1 MPSVTRR
8 SLLAARAALLATVV
22 LARGRSRIVALAL
35 HEALRI
41 GPAILR
47 NGSGYGPV
55 ARRFRTSERTV
66 WLTIDDGPDPQTTPD
81 LLDVLAAH
89 RARASFFCIGRRVA
103 WNAGLA
109 RRIATGGHTL
119 ENHSF
124 SHPSALFWALPACMV
139 RSEIVRCQHA
149 IASATGT
156 QPHWFRSPVGMTNE
170 HVHPVAAAAW
180 LRVAGWSADGRDGL
194 PGRDPAIV
202 VSRVLRQVAPG
213 AILLIHEGPGRR
225 AAEVADLLLAELA
238 ARDLR
243 CLIPSP
249 ASVG

>member
-8 SLLAARAALLATVV
+8 SLFAARAALLAAV
-22 LARGRSRIVALAL
+22 LLSRGRTRFAALAL

-66 WLTIDDGPDPQTTPD
+66 WLTIDDGPDPGTTPD
-81 LLDVLAAH
+81 LLEVLAGH

-109 RRIATGGHTL
+109 RRIAAGGHTL

-124 SHPSALFWALPACMV
+124 SHPSALFWALPACAM

-149 IASATGT
+149 IATATGT
-156 QPHWFRSPVGMTNE
+156 HPRWFRSPVGMTNE
-170 HVHPVAAAAW
+170 HVHPAAAAAW
-180 LRVAGWSADGRDGL
+180 LRIAGWSADGRDGL
-194 PGRDPAIV
+194 PGADPADVVARIV
-202 VSRVLRQVAPG
+202 RRVAPG
-213 AILLIHEGPGRR
+213 DILLIHEGPGRR
-225 AAEVADLLLAELA
+225 AAEVADLLLGELA